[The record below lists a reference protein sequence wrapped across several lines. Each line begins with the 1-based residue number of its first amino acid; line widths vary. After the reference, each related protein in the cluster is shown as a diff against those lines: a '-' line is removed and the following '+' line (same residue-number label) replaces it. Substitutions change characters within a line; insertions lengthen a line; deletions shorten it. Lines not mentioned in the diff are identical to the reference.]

1 MYSRFAAS
9 GVYDNFLTI
18 VSVQIPVFA
27 VEERERSQE
36 MKGMSRPQIR
46 IQVTLTEWL
55 ELSFSY

>member
-27 VEERERSQE
+27 VEVREREAR
-36 MKGMSRPQIR
+36 R
-46 IQVTLTEWL
+46 
-55 ELSFSY
+55 

>member
-1 MYSRFAAS
+1 MYSRFAVS
-9 GVYDNFLTI
+9 GVDDNFLTI
-18 VSVQIPVFA
+18 VPVQIPVFA

-46 IQVTLTEWL
+46 IQVTLTECL